1 MMIIYW
7 ELLDAL
13 GSYLYTLYTAHN
25 SLVRQAFLF
34 KIFRDK
40 ETDSKGEVKQL
51 VHNYQQGKDM
61 HSVCTVQGQ
70 FL

>member
-1 MMIIYW
+1 MITYW

-13 GSYLYTLYTAHN
+13 GSYLYTLNTPHN

-34 KIFRDK
+34 TISRDK

-51 VHNYQQGKDM
+51 IHNY
-61 HSVCTVQGQ
+61 
-70 FL
+70 